1 MGMAARRPSRHD
13 TQAVRAVTTV
23 RHVARAAGSTG
34 AGTPAYRV
42 NIQVGR
48 HHLTADEPVA
58 AGGGDVGPSPSG
70 LLLSALVACTA
81 TTLRMYATRK
91 GWELATLD
99 VEVRYDVGD
108 DGRTVIERTITVPA
122 DIRSDHRQLLVEA
135 AERTPVT
142 VALRAGTPIT
152 TTFRPGTNV
161 EAGEAAPAPER

>member
-1 MGMAARRPSRHD
+1 MGMAARRPSLHD
-13 TQAVRAVTTV
+13 TEAVRTVTTV

-42 NIQVGR
+42 NIRVGR
-48 HHLTADEPVA
+48 HQLTADEPAA
-58 AGGGDVGPSPSG
+58 AGGGDVGPSPFG

-108 DGRTVIERTITVPA
+108 DGRTGIERTITVPA
-122 DIRSDHRQLLVEA
+122 DLGSDHRHLLAEI

-152 TTFRPGTNV
+152 TTFQPG
-161 EAGEAAPAPER
+161 AK